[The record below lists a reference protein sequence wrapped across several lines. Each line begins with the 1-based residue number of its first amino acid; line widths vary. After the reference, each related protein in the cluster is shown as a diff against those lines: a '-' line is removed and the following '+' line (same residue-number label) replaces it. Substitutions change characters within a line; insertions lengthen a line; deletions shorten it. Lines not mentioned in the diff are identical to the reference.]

1 MGVGTG
7 DQVEEFLRARLAA
20 ADHAN
25 ALASQVLGPA
35 RVVADME
42 IPASEMSADVS
53 WDARLYPNADR
64 DIVGCDHHRA
74 RRDPESVP
82 VFDGENLLAEYDIL
96 VLTAGPVHVIAK
108 FLTRHRFKLR
118 V

>member
-1 MGVGTG
+1 
-7 DQVEEFLRARLAA
+7 
-20 ADHAN
+20 
-25 ALASQVLGPA
+25 
-35 RVVADME
+35 ME

-74 RRDPESVP
+74 RRDPESVR

-96 VLTAGPVHVIAK
+96 VLTAGPVQVNSK
-108 FLTRHRFKLR
+108 FLPQPPFKLR
-118 V
+118 PEEREELSPFCLIGSEIGVVCLVRKPD